1 MMPGD
6 EAPTIE
12 LPVGAVQAIW
22 RIFGSGLAP
31 LKEPTCYDL
40 AAFIIRDQVGETD
53 EAERIIDEIRSWF
66 DPDGGPNH
74 LRQDMKEPVAEMI
87 IDGIRVELSGTS
99 GIGNHDTAFWAMGSI
114 NPDLAAS
121 IIRSSWSPEQM
132 DSFARYA
139 VDTLER
145 LHGQGEIFDPK
156 HIVGRDAQRARA
168 HSVEVADDDPLR
180 SFHVGSYI
188 AFEAHRS
195 MYPGIPSVVHLLLA
209 LNPEML
215 PELVGRVPDR
225 LLQSLAALCVGGIR
239 ATSDHRKPLQ
249 WITDSS
255 PMTLIALAILHV
267 LEFARQ
273 AEIAGPTG
281 ASPSGEDASAP
292 TILEGAIGDLVSSL
306 EALGPARSIWWAFE
320 MLNHTSFGT
329 DEKRPTTEA
338 VEKHCTQLLEGIV
351 LDHWSEEVISQLESG
366 LRRARLEPRG
376 KPLADV
382 AWQIREQEP
391 EKAAQV
397 ARILL
402 DENERRMTAALEDDL
417 QSPELSGRWN
427 NRDWLI
433 AVAAAVVMHH
443 EDIDPLDWAIEKCKA
458 LPLSAWDADEEWKIF
473 HVADRVAQIQM
484 TIALYAVQLL
494 AEAGRRLDRGNL
506 LAFAEQVWAH
516 AHFVRRHSDLLAE
529 KLGPTELAARMA
541 AVFGEPDQEWAL
553 RQANSPAL
561 NPLALWALLDQMG
574 HQESTVVDDSTL
586 AEIRKIASNRYV
598 NAVEVNPQSAPHLA
612 NLWVL
617 LDAPQ
622 EAATTA
628 EVLLTYHR
636 IRANRRTQADR
647 THAIAA
653 LKMLA
658 FAASRKELADDLVE
672 ASRSLYDH
680 LWGQHTPADE
690 THARQEIDAFLE
702 RTVLGETHAAKLDPG
717 FPLPTPAPD
726 PTGAGD

>member
-1 MMPGD
+1 MPD
-6 EAPTIE
+6 DAAPTIE
-12 LPVGAVQAIW
+12 LPADVGQAIW
-22 RIFGSGLAP
+22 RIFGNGLAP
-31 LKEPTCYDL
+31 LKEPTCYAL
-40 AAFIIRDQVGETD
+40 ASFIIRDQVGEIE
-53 EAERIIDEIRSWF
+53 EAELIIDEIRSWF

-74 LRQDMKEPVAEMI
+74 LREDMKEPVAEMI

-132 DSFARYA
+132 DSFTRYA

-168 HSVEVADDDPLR
+168 HSVDVADDDLMR

-215 PELVGRVPDR
+215 PELVRRVPDC

-239 ATSDHRKPLQ
+239 AMSDHQKPLQ

-255 PMTLIALAILHV
+255 PRALIALAILQV
-267 LEFARQ
+267 LEVAHQ
-273 AEIAGPTG
+273 AEIAGTTG
-281 ASPSGEDASAP
+281 PSPSDVEPSVPTTLEDAIA
-292 TILEGAIGDLVSSL
+292 DLVSSL
-306 EALGPARSIWWAFE
+306 EQLGPARSTWWAFE
-320 MLNHTSFGT
+320 MLNHTSFGP

-338 VEKHCTQLLEGIV
+338 VEKHCTQLLEGVV
-351 LDHWSEEVISQLESG
+351 LNHWSEEVISELESG

-376 KPLADV
+376 KPLADI

-397 ARILL
+397 AGILL
-402 DENERRMTAALEDDL
+402 DEHERRMTAALEDHL
-417 QSPELSGRWN
+417 RSPHLTGRWN

-433 AVAAAVVMHH
+433 ALAVAVVMHH
-443 EDIDPLDWAIEKCKA
+443 QDIDPLDWAIEKCKA
-458 LPLSAWDADEEWKIF
+458 LPLSAWDVDEESQIF
-473 HVADRVAQIQM
+473 YLADRVAQFQM

-494 AEAGRRLDRGNL
+494 AEAGRNVDRGKL

-516 AHFVRRHSDLLAE
+516 ADFARRHSGLLVE
-529 KLGPTELAARMA
+529 NLGPTELAARVA
-541 AVFGEPDQEWAL
+541 TVFGEPDQEWAL

-561 NPLALWALLDQMG
+561 SPLALWALVDQMG
-574 HQESTVVDDSTL
+574 HQEIPVIEAGTL
-586 AEIRKIASNRYV
+586 AEIRNIASKRYV
-598 NAVEVNPQSAPHLA
+598 NAVETNPLSAPHLA
-612 NLWVL
+612 HLWVL

-622 EAATTA
+622 EAAKTA
-628 EVLLTYHR
+628 EVLLTYHP
-636 IRANRRTQADR
+636 IRAGRGTHADR
-647 THAIAA
+647 PHAIAA

-658 FAASRKELADDLVE
+658 FAESRRELADDLVE
-672 ASRSLYDH
+672 ASRWLYH
-680 LWGQHTPADE
+680 YLWEQYTPTEEA
-690 THARQEIDAFLE
+690 HARQEIDTFLE
-702 RTVLGETHAAKLDPG
+702 GV
-717 FPLPTPAPD
+717 
-726 PTGAGD
+726 

>member
-12 LPVGAVQAIW
+12 LPVEAIQAIW
-22 RIFGSGLAP
+22 RIFGNGLAP
-31 LKEPTCYDL
+31 LKEPTCQDL
-40 AAFIIRDQVGETD
+40 ARSMIRSELGETEETD
-53 EAERIIDEIRSWF
+53 RIIDEIRSWF

-74 LRQDMKEPVAEMI
+74 LRSDMSEPVAGMI
-87 IDGIRVELSGTS
+87 IDGIRAALSGTP

-114 NPDLAAS
+114 HPDLAAS

-132 DSFARYA
+132 HAFTQYA
-139 VDTLER
+139 LDTLER
-145 LHGQGEIFDPK
+145 LQEKGEIFDPQ
-156 HIVGRDAQRARA
+156 HIVGRDARGARAR
-168 HSVEVADDDPLR
+168 SVEVGDDDLLR

-188 AFEAHRS
+188 AFEAHRT
-195 MYPGIPSVVHLLLA
+195 MYPGIASVVHLLLA

-215 PELVGRVPDR
+215 PELVGRVRDR
-225 LLQSLAALCVGGIR
+225 LLQSFAAFCVAGIR

-249 WITDSS
+249 WITDNS
-255 PMTLIALAILHV
+255 PRALIALAILHV

-273 AEIAGPTG
+273 AEIDGTTGP
-281 ASPSGEDASAP
+281 SPSAVEAPVPTTLEDAI
-292 TILEGAIGDLVSSL
+292 TDLVSSL
-306 EALGPARSIWWAFE
+306 EKLGPARSTWWAFE
-320 MLNHTSFGT
+320 LLNHTSFGP
-329 DEKRPTTEA
+329 DEKRPTAEA
-338 VEKHCTQLLEGIV
+338 VEKHCTQLLEGVV
-351 LDHWSEEVISQLESG
+351 LDHWSEEVISELESG

-376 KPLADV
+376 KPLVDIAR
-382 AWQIREQEP
+382 QIREQEP
-391 EKAAQV
+391 EKAAKV
-397 ARILL
+397 AGILL
-402 DENERRMTAALEDDL
+402 DEHERRMTAALEDDL
-417 QSPELSGRWN
+417 QSPGLSGRWN

-433 AVAAAVVMHH
+433 ALAAAVVIHH
-443 EDIDPLDWAIEKCKA
+443 EEIGPLGWAIEKCKA

-494 AEAGRRLDRGNL
+494 AEAGRRLDRGKL

-516 AHFVRRHSDLLAE
+516 AHFVRRHSDLLVE
-529 KLGPTELAARMA
+529 NLGPTELAARVA

-553 RQANSPAL
+553 RQVNCPAS
-561 NPLALWALLDQMG
+561 NPLALWALLDQMR
-574 HQESTVVDDSTL
+574 HQESTVIEADTL

-598 NAVEVNPQSAPHLA
+598 NAVEANPQSAPHLA

-622 EAATTA
+622 EAAKTA
-628 EVLLTYHR
+628 EVLLTYHP
-636 IRANRRTQADR
+636 IRAGRGTHVER

-653 LKMLA
+653 LKMLT
-658 FAASRKELADDLVE
+658 FAESREELADNLVE

-680 LWGQHTPADE
+680 LWGQYTPTDE

-702 RTVLGETHAAKLDPG
+702 RTVPGETHIAKLE
-717 FPLPTPAPD
+717 
-726 PTGAGD
+726 